1 MKTTMKGTIKK
12 SALLT
17 CTVALAGVLAAPAAL
32 AESTSEQIDREYKK
46 AMQDEA
52 MGDRNK
58 DGSPNPDYSEERKNM
73 DDPDRV
79 NKQYEKAM
87 QEKRNAEGKADS
99 MKEDGGDYL
108 EKRKHMDDPDNVQ
121 KEYDKATQKKQ
132 Q

>member
-32 AESTSEQIDREYKK
+32 ADATSDEIDREYKK

-58 DGSPNPDYSEERKNM
+58 NAAPNPDYSEERKNI

-99 MKEDGGDYL
+99 MKKEGGDYL
-108 EKRKHMDDPDNVQ
+108 EGRKHMDDPDNVQ
-121 KEYDKATQKKQ
+121 KEYNKATQKQ

>member
-1 MKTTMKGTIKK
+1 MKTIKKGTIKK

-17 CTVALAGVLAAPAAL
+17 YTFALAGVLAAPAAL

-58 DGSPNPDYSEERKNM
+58 DAAPNPDYSEERKNI

-87 QEKRNAEGKADS
+87 QEKRAAEGKADG
-99 MKEDGGDYL
+99 MKKDGGDYL
-108 EKRKHMDDPDNVQ
+108 EQRKHMDDPDNVQ
-121 KEYDKATQKKQ
+121 QEYNKATQKQ

>member
-1 MKTTMKGTIKK
+1 MKSTKKGTLKT
-12 SALLT
+12 SALLSF
-17 CTVALAGVLAAPAAL
+17 ALAGVLAAPVAM

-52 MGDRNK
+52 AGDRNK
-58 DGSPNPDYSEERKNM
+58 DAAPNPDYSEERKNI

-87 QEKRNAEGKADS
+87 QEKRGAEGKADS
-99 MKEDGGDYL
+99 MKKDGTDAL
-108 EKRKHMDDPDNVQ
+108 EERKHMDDPDNVR

-132 Q
+132 P

>member
-32 AESTSEQIDREYKK
+32 ADATSDEIDREYKK

-58 DGSPNPDYSEERKNM
+58 NAAPNPDYSEERKNI

-99 MKEDGGDYL
+99 MKKEGGDYL
-108 EKRKHMDDPDNVQ
+108 EERKHMDDPDNVQ
-121 KEYDKATQKKQ
+121 KEYNKATQKQ

>member
-17 CTVALAGVLAAPAAL
+17 CTFALAGVLAAPAAM

-52 MGDRNK
+52 MGDHNK
-58 DGSPNPDYSEERKNM
+58 DAAPNPDYAEERKNI
-73 DDPDRV
+73 DNPDRV
-79 NKQYEKAM
+79 NKQYDKAM
-87 QEKRNAEGKADS
+87 QQKRDAEGKADS
-99 MKEDGGDYL
+99 MKKDGGDYL
-108 EKRKHMDDPDNVQ
+108 EKRKNMDNPENIQ